1 MKCFVCQGP
10 AGLTEI
16 GGTAFV
22 TCDACGAGT
31 LVNPTP
37 PGDYWGDSIDHVAG
51 FWTAAKARY
60 FSSAL
65 ELLESK
71 VRGRRLLDIGGGVG
85 HFAELALE
93 RGWDAY
99 SLDVSPAATEKAA
112 AVLGRKRAL
121 GAPDDAVAESYDA
134 VTMWCV
140 VAHVTDPAGLLGD
153 AAAFATPGGAVWL
166 TTPNF
171 AFQRGYAGFRA
182 RVGRPIDFAA
192 HGHIHHFS
200 TSALQIL
207 ATGAG
212 LAPWTWHYRGITEFC
227 AMSGTADTLL
237 LGGKRIWNSAAATI
251 SNMGGANLTSELQGL
266 ALKPA
271 D

>member
-1 MKCFVCQGP
+1 MKCFVCQAP
-10 AGLTEI
+10 SSLTEI
-16 GGTAFV
+16 GGTTFV
-22 TCDACGAGT
+22 TCDACGSGT
-31 LVNPTP
+31 LVDRTS
-37 PGDYWGDSIDHVAG
+37 PGDYWGASVDHVAP

-65 ELLESK
+65 ELLDSN

-99 SLDVSPAATEKAA
+99 SLDVSPAATQKAA
-112 AVLGRKRAL
+112 EVLGNTRAL
-121 GAPDDAVAESYDA
+121 GALDDAVPESYDA

-140 VAHVTDPAGLLGD
+140 VAHVADPAGFLAD
-153 AAAFATPGGAVWL
+153 AAGLAAPGGAVWL

-171 AFQRGYAGFRA
+171 AFQRGYARFRA

-200 TSALQIL
+200 TTALQIL
-207 ATGAG
+207 AAGAG
-212 LAPWTWHYRGITEFC
+212 LAPWAWHYRGITEFC

-237 LGGKRIWNSAAATI
+237 LTGKRIWNSGAATI
-251 SNMGGANLTSELQGL
+251 SNIGGANLTSELQGL